1 MTPDEFADLSRDG
14 LIALVRDATAEILSH
29 QDAQRFLAWMVE
41 HAAGYLGAA
50 LAESPDEG
58 AQRAIATVLGR
69 GIWNAT
75 PLPDNDFRPRAL
87 PEPGRNDPC
96 PCGSGRK
103 YKRCCAIVEDLP
115 KPELDEVWLVAVEH
129 FSEAQLAQ
137 AIARN
142 RVPPAALA
150 ERAMRHLDD
159 DDPKRARA
167 LLEPLF
173 AGPADKLDDRYEPA
187 LDALCDIYL
196 ELGHDRKKIALLE
209 RVGREGSG
217 ELKSA
222 ALQRLATAQLD
233 AGERDQAWTA
243 FQEAQRHDPNHPAL
257 GSLEVTLLIAQ
268 GRREEAIARARF
280 WIARLRRQGAE
291 YPEVINH
298 LERFARD
305 PLGAMGEAE
314 AMQGASPEFK
324 RLKRWIEA
332 QAGRALPLYRAVA
345 QAQIEP
351 GDTEALRSLIA
362 DHLRGM
368 GVNPESIERET
379 QRMANRIQREQEDR
393 TRQPEL
399 SAPQPDT
406 EPPWESDAALTLAS
420 PDELGPLEAQWHKD
434 FPLPKPVLTED
445 LPRSDHDPW
454 VPKATESWLTFLE
467 RNPAAF
473 DSIDVLD
480 DLGAALNVLR
490 EEGLYWSTDALV
502 EALGRRCAGIL
513 DRALTDAPAGS
524 HLSWAMPQNRAAL
537 RMESRLGMALIST
550 GRAAEAF
557 EQEMRLLRLNPG
569 DNHGIRASVMNRLL
583 SAGRDDEAVAL
594 AERYPDDGIVEVAY
608 GRVLALYR
616 LDRHADA
623 LAALETARKMSPK
636 VVDYLVSRRVR
647 KPKLNGHY
655 VSYGGDDEAWYYRE
669 HMREIW
675 AAVPGLLAWLK
686 QPVTAKR

>member
-1 MTPDEFADLSRDG
+1 MTPDEFADRSLDG
-14 LIALVRDATAEILSH
+14 MIELVRDATAEILSH
-29 QDAQRFLAWMVE
+29 QDAQRFFAWMVK
-41 HAAGYLGAA
+41 HAAVYFEPA
-50 LAESPDEG
+50 LDESLDEH
-58 AQRAIATVLGR
+58 AQRAIATTLGR

-75 PLPDNDFRPRAL
+75 PLPDNDYLPRVL

-103 YKRCCAIVEDLP
+103 YKRCCAAVEDLP
-115 KPELDEVWLVAVEH
+115 KPEPDEVWLIAVEH

-159 DDPKRARA
+159 DEPKRARA

-209 RVGREGSG
+209 RVGREGRG

-233 AGERDQAWTA
+233 AGEHDHAWAA

-257 GSLEVTLLIAQ
+257 GLLEVTLLIAQ
-268 GRREEAIARARF
+268 GRREEASARARF
-280 WIARLRRQGAE
+280 WAARLRRQGAE
-291 YPEVINH
+291 YPEVIKQ

-305 PLGAMGEAE
+305 PLSAMGEAE
-314 AMQGASPEFK
+314 ATMRASPEFE
-324 RLKRWIEA
+324 RLKQWIEA

-345 QAQIEP
+345 PEPVEP
-351 GDTEALRSLIA
+351 GDPEALRSVIA
-362 DHLRGM
+362 QHLRGM
-368 GVNPESIERET
+368 GLNPESIERET
-379 QRMANRIQREQEDR
+379 RRMAKRIQREQEDR

-399 SAPQPDT
+399 FAPQPDT
-406 EPPWESDAALTLAS
+406 GPPWESDAALMLAT
-420 PDELGPLEAQWHKD
+420 PEALRPLEAQWHKV
-434 FPLPKPVLTED
+434 FPLPKPVLTEPV
-445 LPRSDHDPW
+445 PRSDSDPW
-454 VPKATESWLTFLE
+454 APKVAESWLTFLE

-473 DSIDVLD
+473 DSVDVLD
-480 DLGAALNVLR
+480 DLAGALNLLR
-490 EEGLYWSTDALV
+490 EEGLYWSTDTLV
-502 EALGRRCAGIL
+502 EALGRRCASIL
-513 DRALTDAPAGS
+513 DRALADAPAGS
-524 HLSWAMPQNRAAL
+524 HLPWTLPQNRAAL
-537 RMESRLGMALIST
+537 RMESRLGMALFST
-550 GRAAEAF
+550 GREAQAF

-569 DNHGIRASVMNRLL
+569 DNHGVRASVVNRLL
-583 SAGRDDEAVAL
+583 STGRDEEAL
-594 AERYPDDGIVEVAY
+594 ALAGRYPDDAMVEVAY

-616 LDRHADA
+616 LGRRADA
-623 LAALETARKMSPK
+623 LGALKAARKMSPK
-636 VVDYLVSRRVR
+636 VADYLVRARVP
-647 KPKLNGHY
+647 KPKLVGDY

-669 HMREIW
+669 NMRETW

-686 QPVTAKR
+686 QQAAADR

>member
-1 MTPDEFADLSRDG
+1 MTPDEFADRSLDG
-14 LIALVRDATAEILSH
+14 MIALVRDATAEILSH
-29 QDAQRFLAWMVE
+29 QDAQRFFDWMFK
-41 HAAGYLGAA
+41 HAAGYLEPA
-50 LAESPDEG
+50 LDESPDEHVR
-58 AQRAIATVLGR
+58 RAIATALGR

-75 PLPDNDFRPRAL
+75 PLPDNDYQPRAL

-103 YKRCCAIVEDLP
+103 YKRCCAAVGDLP
-115 KPELDEVWLVAVEH
+115 KPEPDEIWLIAIEH

-159 DDPKRARA
+159 GEPKRARA

-173 AGPADKLDDRYEPA
+173 AGPADKLDDRHEPA

-209 RVGREGSG
+209 RVGREGRG

-233 AGERDQAWTA
+233 AGEHDRAWTA

-257 GSLEVTLLIAQ
+257 GPLEVTLLMAQ

-280 WIARLRRQGAE
+280 WAARLRRQGAE
-291 YPEVINH
+291 YPEAIKQ

-332 QAGRALPLYRAVA
+332 QVARALPRYRTVA
-345 QAQIEP
+345 QAPIEP
-351 GDTEALRSLIA
+351 GDTEALRLVIA
-362 DHLRGM
+362 EHLRGM
-368 GVNPESIERET
+368 GLDPESIERET
-379 QRMANRIQREQEDR
+379 RRMANRIQSEQEER
-393 TRQPEL
+393 TRQPEIF
-399 SAPQPDT
+399 APQPGT
-406 EPPWESDAALTLAS
+406 EPPWQSDSAVILAS
-420 PDELGPLEAQWHKD
+420 PDELGPLEAQWHKV
-434 FPLPKPVLTED
+434 FPLQKPVLTED
-445 LPRSDHDPW
+445 LPRSDRDPW
-454 VPKATESWLTFLE
+454 APKVAESWLTFLE

-480 DLGAALNVLR
+480 DLGAALSLLR
-490 EEGLYWSTDALV
+490 EEGLYWSTDTLV

-524 HLSWAMPQNRAAL
+524 HLPWAVPQNRAAL
-537 RMESRLGMALIST
+537 RMEWRLGMTLIGT

-569 DNHGIRASVMNRLL
+569 DNHGVRASVMNRLL
-583 SAGRDDEAVAL
+583 SAGRDEEAVAL
-594 AERYPDDGIVEVAY
+594 AARYPGDAMVEVAY

-616 LDRHADA
+616 LGRHGDA
-623 LAALETARKMSPK
+623 LGALETARKMSPK
-636 VVDYLVSRRVR
+636 VVDYLVR
-647 KPKLNGHY
+647 
-655 VSYGGDDEAWYYRE
+655 GGCAS
-669 HMREIW
+669 
-675 AAVPGLLAWLK
+675 PGW
-686 QPVTAKR
+686 TDTT

>member
-1 MTPDEFADLSRDG
+1 VTPDEFADLSRDG
-14 LIALVRDATAEILSH
+14 MIALVRDATAEILSH
-29 QDAQRFLAWMVE
+29 QDAQRFLAWMVK

-50 LAESPDEG
+50 LAESPDDG

-75 PLPDNDFRPRAL
+75 PLPDNDYRPRAL

-103 YKRCCAIVEDLP
+103 YKRCCTSVDELP
-115 KPELDEVWLVAVEH
+115 KPEPDEVWLIAVEH
-129 FSEAQLAQ
+129 LSEAQLAQ

-159 DDPKRARA
+159 GEPKRARA

-209 RVGREGSG
+209 RVEREGSG

-222 ALQRLATAQLD
+222 ALQPLATAQLD
-233 AGERDQAWTA
+233 AGEHDQAWAA
-243 FQEAQRHDPNHPAL
+243 FQKAQRHDPNHPAL

-314 AMQGASPEFK
+314 AMQGTSPEFK

-345 QAQIEP
+345 QSPIEP

-368 GVNPESIERET
+368 EVIAEGIGRET
-379 QRMANRIQREQEDR
+379 QRIVNGIQREREER

-399 SAPQPDT
+399 FAPQPDT
-406 EPPWESDAALTLAS
+406 EPPWQSDAALMLAS
-420 PDELGPLEAQWHKD
+420 PDDWARLKHSG
-434 FPLPKPVLTED
+434 T
-445 LPRSDHDPW
+445 RS
-454 VPKATESWLTFLE
+454 FRC
-467 RNPAAF
+467 RN
-473 DSIDVLD
+473 
-480 DLGAALNVLR
+480 
-490 EEGLYWSTDALV
+490 
-502 EALGRRCAGIL
+502 RC
-513 DRALTDAPAGS
+513 
-524 HLSWAMPQNRAAL
+524 
-537 RMESRLGMALIST
+537 
-550 GRAAEAF
+550 
-557 EQEMRLLRLNPG
+557 
-569 DNHGIRASVMNRLL
+569 
-583 SAGRDDEAVAL
+583 
-594 AERYPDDGIVEVAY
+594 
-608 GRVLALYR
+608 
-616 LDRHADA
+616 
-623 LAALETARKMSPK
+623 
-636 VVDYLVSRRVR
+636 
-647 KPKLNGHY
+647 
-655 VSYGGDDEAWYYRE
+655 
-669 HMREIW
+669 
-675 AAVPGLLAWLK
+675 
-686 QPVTAKR
+686 